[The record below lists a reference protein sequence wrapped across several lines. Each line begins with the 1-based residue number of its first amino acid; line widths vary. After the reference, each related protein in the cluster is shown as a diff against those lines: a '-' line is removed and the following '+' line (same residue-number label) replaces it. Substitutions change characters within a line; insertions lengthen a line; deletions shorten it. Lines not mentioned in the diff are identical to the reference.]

1 MAKFMEPLG
10 GYTYALLRIVTG
22 LLFMFHGSQK
32 LLGWP
37 LEPMAGLPTFVTYI
51 AGPIELIG
59 GALVAIGLLTR
70 WSAFLCSGLMAA
82 AYWLAHGSKAFFPIL
97 NGGELAL
104 VFCFAFLYI
113 SSHGPGM
120 WSLDKMRGTV

>member
-1 MAKFMEPLG
+1 MAKFMEPLS

-37 LEPMAGLPTFVTYI
+37 LEPMAGLPAFVTYV

-59 GALVAIGLLTR
+59 GTLVAIGLLTR
-70 WSAFLCSGLMAA
+70 WAAFLCSGLMAV
-82 AYWLAHGSKAFFPIL
+82 AYWLAHGSKALYPIL

-120 WSLDKMRGTV
+120 WSLDKMRGTN